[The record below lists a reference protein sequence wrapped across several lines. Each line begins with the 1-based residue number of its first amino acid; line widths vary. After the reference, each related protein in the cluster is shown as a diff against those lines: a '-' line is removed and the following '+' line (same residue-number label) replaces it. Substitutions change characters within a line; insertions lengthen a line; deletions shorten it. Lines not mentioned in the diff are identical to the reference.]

1 MCGTTLFAFCANR
14 SVYSQSARRKM
25 WENPKK
31 WRVNEMSY
39 EQVIERAAKNVGVD
53 VGALSNRA
61 DAVLAEHREEWA
73 ASGRS
78 EDDSKMMA
86 LRVATRLVK
95 TETERVTKS
104 GCDLYEG
111 MFLTCPRYKDW
122 SELAYNKMSRTLA
135 GAPSELLKSLVQ
147 SGKITAFTKDGD
159 GWTKHSNPS
168 LDAKEAFAQG
178 YTTSSVNDLPERHK
192 FVDGSTS
199 TAFYLVWDA
208 ATPRWPSGDN
218 NFKYGNE
225 AQTQNMTYQPGSIGV
240 RMGKN
245 GNIAYAKAGVT
256 SFSPNADLASIFTG
270 PPVDMTGDKAS
281 GLVVENATAWLDSLD
296 DIVAFTETLTDKNK
310 WDAWVAAAVEVIH
323 IDPRDR
329 GGYIVTVGD
338 LDLAS
343 MASTIDIYVPAEH
356 ESLVD
361 FGVGSTLMV
370 AGSPWVTRDGEGR
383 LSVVGWWCADAIQ
396 PTAGGWDE

>member
-1 MCGTTLFAFCANR
+1 
-14 SVYSQSARRKM
+14 
-25 WENPKK
+25 
-31 WRVNEMSY
+31 MSY

-53 VGALSNRA
+53 VGALGSRA
-61 DAVLAEHREEWA
+61 DAVLAEHREEWSA
-73 ASGRS
+73 AGRS
-78 EDDSKMMA
+78 EEDSKMMA

-122 SELAYNKMSRTLA
+122 SELAYNKMARTLA
-135 GAPSELLKSLVQ
+135 SGPISLMDSLVR
-147 SGKITAFTKDGD
+147 SGKIVGFTKEDE
-159 GWTKHSNPS
+159 GWSRMSNPS
-168 LDAKEAFAQG
+168 LDAKEAFTEG
-178 YTTSSVNDLPERHK
+178 MTTSVVTDLPDRHK
-192 FVDGSTS
+192 FVDGST
-199 TAFYLVWDA
+199 TKAFYLVWDA
-208 ATPRWPSGDN
+208 ASPTWPSGDN
-218 NFKYGNE
+218 NFKYGAARPMKELQRDCLFMGRKQGSGDEPSVFSIRFSGLE
-225 AQTQNMTYQPGSIGV
+225 AQAQHMTYQPGTIGI

-256 SFSPNADLASIFTG
+256 TFTPNADLATIFNG

-281 GLVVENATAWLDSLD
+281 GLVVDNATAWLDSLD
-296 DIVAFTETLTDKNK
+296 DIVPFTETLTDKTK
-310 WDAWVAAAVEVIH
+310 WDAWVGALVEVIH

-338 LDLAS
+338 LDLTS

-370 AGSPWVTRDGEGR
+370 AGSPWVSREGEGR
-383 LSVVGWWCADAIQ
+383 LSVIGWWCADAIQ
-396 PTAGGWDE
+396 PASGGWDE